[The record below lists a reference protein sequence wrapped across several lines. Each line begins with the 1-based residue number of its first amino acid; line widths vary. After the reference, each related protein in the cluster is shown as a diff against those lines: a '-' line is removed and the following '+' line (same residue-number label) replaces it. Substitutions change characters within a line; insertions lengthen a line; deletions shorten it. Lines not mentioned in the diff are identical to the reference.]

1 MSNLIRNTNNLLDTV
16 FGINDAFIDAHFNAP
31 RPYMSRQQNG
41 QVISKDESWQVVFA
55 VPGVKPEEV
64 NIKVDDN
71 VLSVNY
77 TNTKTDEISS
87 FVSSFSRSFQLDKD
101 VNVNKIDATHENG
114 VLTVIV
120 PKPESKK
127 KVSRVIDVKTVKALV
142 K

>member
-87 FVSSFSRSFQLDKD
+87 FFSYSHCDRFVFSIF
-101 VNVNKIDATHENG
+101 
-114 VLTVIV
+114 V
-120 PKPESKK
+120 PLFFL
-127 KVSRVIDVKTVKALV
+127 R
-142 K
+142 